1 MTSTRS
7 SRRTSLSILSRFHSL
22 LSPERQTIRKYK
34 MAGRIITEKLD
45 FYTFM
50 YMVIEPARM
59 SLREF
64 NDHYDRLIFR
74 IWSWRRFLTGKCGKL
89 SLLGF

>member
-1 MTSTRS
+1 
-7 SRRTSLSILSRFHSL
+7 
-22 LSPERQTIRKYK
+22 
-34 MAGRIITEKLD
+34 
-45 FYTFM
+45 M

-74 IWSWRRFLTGKCGKL
+74 IWSWRRFRTGKCGKL
-89 SLLGF
+89 SLLGFLKWWIFVRAVVLQLRWKRREIYRAAEKRTRNCPPSPVSHPAA